1 MRTKKSFWRA
11 LRINFVFFFRFATPL
26 STLLFSLFLL
36 AYIYMVCGTAFAP
49 QKSVEL
55 FFSVFFF
62 SFPLVRPKKH
72 TQKKT
77 KKKQWQRFKKKKNKI
92 NNTHA
97 NKKTDES
104 QTGQISPLNIVSIVF
119 SVSFFFFFFFFL
131 FDYIYI
137 YIFSSIVIALKEK
150 KKKLHRKSDES

>member
-1 MRTKKSFWRA
+1 
-11 LRINFVFFFRFATPL
+11 
-26 STLLFSLFLL
+26 
-36 AYIYMVCGTAFAP
+36 MVCGTAFAP

-72 TQKKT
+72 TH
-77 KKKQWQRFKKKKNKI
+77 KKKQKNNDSASKKKNKI

-137 YIFSSIVIALKEK
+137 YIFPSIVIALKDK
-150 KKKLHRKSDES
+150 KKKTPPEERRELNLIMYLLYSIFFFLQKNLPLSFT